1 MRILVTTTAI
11 VQQGLGHI
19 MRVTRFLEKV
29 HEGKHEFCVLVD
41 TDIDVYSLLI
51 RHSDL
56 HSFIHL
62 NENPVVF
69 AEQFV
74 PDLIVFDR
82 LDFNDDHFKI
92 LRNKFSSMIS
102 ISPIFKFNC
111 EMDLVVLREKNVQ
124 LPVSVRQLAGLEY
137 TIFNHT
143 VTKIQDE
150 DFYKTLKSPYLN
162 IGINMGG
169 GDKDNNTAQ
178 ILEALAKI
186 DSPMFFWI
194 VLGYAYQHSYDVL
207 KDILTL
213 INKFGHEFALIRSN
227 ENMWDIM
234 RNCSLCILSGG
245 LTAVESVYVGMPSIN
260 IYLTA
265 EHQKVANKSIAE
277 LGATIDCGIQ
287 SREALKRV
295 ASKVREITNDRN
307 QLVKM
312 RQQCLSIGLAD
323 NGPENVLREIE
334 SLFKAVSV
342 MRTYKRSW

>member
-1 MRILVTTTAI
+1 
-11 VQQGLGHI
+11 
-19 MRVTRFLEKV
+19 
-29 HEGKHEFCVLVD
+29 
-41 TDIDVYSLLI
+41 
-51 RHSDL
+51 
-56 HSFIHL
+56 
-62 NENPVVF
+62 
-69 AEQFV
+69 
-74 PDLIVFDR
+74 
-82 LDFNDDHFKI
+82 
-92 LRNKFSSMIS
+92 
-102 ISPIFKFNC
+102 
-111 EMDLVVLREKNVQ
+111 
-124 LPVSVRQLAGLEY
+124 
-137 TIFNHT
+137 
-143 VTKIQDE
+143 
-150 DFYKTLKSPYLN
+150 
-162 IGINMGG
+162 
-169 GDKDNNTAQ
+169 
-178 ILEALAKI
+178 
-186 DSPMFFWI
+186 